1 MSSIDERIVQMHF
14 DNKEFER
21 NIKTSMDSLSNLKK
35 SLDFKGCEK
44 GLDTIAKSAD
54 KVDMGV
60 MINALDTASN
70 KFDAMRVVAIT
81 SLSRITNAVI
91 DAGVNFVKSLSID
104 NVIAGWSKLEKKA
117 NSMSTLVSQGFDL
130 ETVEKQV
137 ERLNWFSDET
147 SYNFTDMVDSV
158 AKFTSTGKGL
168 EDSVTALEGIA
179 LWAAK
184 SGQNATGASRAMY
197 QLSQAMGTGV
207 MRKEDWKSIE
217 NLNMSTVEFKQTAID
232 TAVELGTLR
241 KQANGTYVSLRANTK
256 AGKEAFTATSKFND
270 SLTEGLWFTDK
281 VMLKTYEKYGKG
293 AEQVKN
299 IVESIQN
306 SFGEEVW
313 TTEILRMYKAL
324 NGLDKSGK
332 TFEQIVTEGEYSE
345 EVAVQL
351 KEMISGLDEFG
362 VKALIAGQEY
372 RTFTDVIDSTRDA
385 VSTKWMNIMGVILGD
400 LDEQKALWTTI
411 GESLYDTFA
420 APLTAIENKM
430 KSWVELGGRS
440 DLFEGFSNA
449 ISFASNLVGI
459 FKEAFRDIFPSK
471 SAEQLASITS
481 AFKVFTE
488 RLKLSD
494 TTTENLKR
502 TFKGIFALFDIGIEI
517 IKGISKA
524 FFNLIGYTKPAGEG
538 LLAFTANIGDFIVKV
553 RDAIKQSELFIKGF
567 KFISDVLGNAI
578 SGVTTFIKSFITALK
593 EFMHIDTS
601 GIEGFGEKFKKA
613 FEPITKI
620 GDNLSKKF
628 GGITEI
634 FNKFLL
640 FMSGFAS
647 KIAKVL
653 KAIWEPIGEAIRNAK
668 FNTVIDL
675 INALLKGRNICW
687 HY

>member
-241 KQANGTYVSLRANTK
+241 KQANGTYVSLKANTK

-270 SLTEGLWFTDK
+270 SLTEGLWFTDQ

-345 EVAVQL
+345 EVAIKL

-362 VKALIAGQEY
+362 AKALIAGQEY
-372 RTFTDVIDSTRDA
+372 RTFTDVIDSTKDA
-385 VSTKWMNIMGVILGD
+385 VSTKWMNIMGVILGY
-400 LDEQKALWTTI
+400 
-411 GESLYDTFA
+411 SY
-420 APLTAIENKM
+420 
-430 KSWVELGGRS
+430 R
-440 DLFEGFSNA
+440 
-449 ISFASNLVGI
+449 
-459 FKEAFRDIFPSK
+459 
-471 SAEQLASITS
+471 
-481 AFKVFTE
+481 
-488 RLKLSD
+488 
-494 TTTENLKR
+494 
-502 TFKGIFALFDIGIEI
+502 
-517 IKGISKA
+517 
-524 FFNLIGYTKPAGEG
+524 
-538 LLAFTANIGDFIVKV
+538 
-553 RDAIKQSELFIKGF
+553 
-567 KFISDVLGNAI
+567 
-578 SGVTTFIKSFITALK
+578 
-593 EFMHIDTS
+593 
-601 GIEGFGEKFKKA
+601 
-613 FEPITKI
+613 
-620 GDNLSKKF
+620 
-628 GGITEI
+628 
-634 FNKFLL
+634 
-640 FMSGFAS
+640 
-647 KIAKVL
+647 
-653 KAIWEPIGEAIRNAK
+653 
-668 FNTVIDL
+668 
-675 INALLKGRNICW
+675 
-687 HY
+687 